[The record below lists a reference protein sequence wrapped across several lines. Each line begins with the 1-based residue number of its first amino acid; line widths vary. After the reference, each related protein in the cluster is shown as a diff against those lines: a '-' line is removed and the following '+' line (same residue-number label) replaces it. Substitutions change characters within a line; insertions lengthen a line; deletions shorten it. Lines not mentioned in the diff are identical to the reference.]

1 MQSQNFLQNS
11 VNFENQ
17 KITQEK
23 LLEMLDKSTFRAVNV
38 SNCLE
43 IYNSLPRDEDFKEKF
58 FVKLGGVE
66 ELIYQNS
73 KMEDSD
79 LLIGGRAIKSE
90 LYNLKTQIQSFDDDS
105 KRHFCAGLS
114 ELFLKN
120 ASLISKDE
128 FEILEELDPNFDQN
142 NPNFK
147 KQFLQKVGEE
157 FNVLRKNKEF
167 WEGNVEALTRD
178 KTELRGYFCEG
189 LSNALTQFQPKTAIG
204 LRNSYQL
211 FELLREKPVIPTVA
225 VGLISKF
232 VENKSNFAESSKT
245 KIDENL
251 KNFPQKFAQSFV
263 DFLTN
268 VKDESE
274 SGKKEANDLIDEIC
288 KSDSLEHITE
298 IKTLLDRNLSRY
310 GETITAPGIK
320 VIKIQTAF
328 TQLGGQEEPLVS
340 DNQGGIILDDGSR
353 LSSLRGVSE
362 DDRQQ
367 QSFLSS
373 CANLFACIRSDRERE
388 NGGGPFASQSLA
400 SNRGNQ
406 TQQPALTNSM
416 GGTVSPSTA
425 EGRVNARLVFSHPL
439 QQSQ

>member
-232 VENKSNFAESSKT
+232 VENKSNFAESSRN
-245 KIDENL
+245 KIDKNL
-251 KNFPQKFAQSFV
+251 KNFPQRFAQDFV
-263 DFLTN
+263 NFLTK
-268 VKDESE
+268 VKNPI
-274 SGKKEANDLIDEIC
+274 GIGEANNLIDEIC
-288 KSDSLEHITE
+288 KSDSLELITE
-298 IKTLLDRNLSRY
+298 IKTLLDKNSLRDGVTGTPN
-310 GETITAPGIK
+310 GIK
-320 VIKIQTAF
+320 VIKIQEAYKR
-328 TQLGGQEEPLVS
+328 LGGLESLAP
-340 DNQGGIILDDGSR
+340 DNQGERLDDGSR
-353 LSSLRGVSE
+353 LSSSQGVSE
-362 DDRQQ
+362 EVQRK
-367 QSFLSS
+367 SLLSG
-373 CANLFACIRSDRERE
+373 CLDLFACIRSYREKE
-388 NGGGPFASQSLA
+388 NGVGPDDSQSLA
-400 SNRGNQ
+400 SQVNPE
-406 TQQPALTNSM
+406 QQPDLTNSM
-416 GGTVSPSTA
+416 AGTTSPTAQNIAVAAHNST
-425 EGRVNARLVFSHPL
+425 RN
-439 QQSQ
+439 QQ